1 MATPSRP
8 ALTTLSVRYNPPVAW
23 GALALGVLNLLLG
36 LLAPGPLINVILGV
50 LFIVLGVIFFVRT
63 YFTYSA
69 AGRTLEVTARSAP
82 AARSGRAAATR
93 SWSRAVASSW
103 YGRTAGAR
111 SSRSPGGCRAGGNGT
126 PSWRRSA
133 RDEACQAYEAHGV
146 GRTGG

>member
-69 AGRTLEVTARSAP
+69 AGRTLEVTAP
-82 AARSGRAAATR
+82 I
-93 SWSRAVASSW
+93 
-103 YGRTAGAR
+103 GAR
-111 SSRSPGGCRAGGNGT
+111 RSFRASGGDTLVVEGGRIVLVRADGRRKKLPVARWMSR
-126 PSWRRSA
+126 RREWDA
-133 RDEACQAYEAHGV
+133 VVEAIGS
-146 GRTGG
+146 